1 MSQAV
6 ITLAFEQWKA
16 KQAATDEAVTLDEF
30 VFANVPGLDIEA
42 PIDREEA
49 MPPAAQIVHRQAVSR
64 KGVVNDNA
72 VVHSV
77 VLGADVGDFT
87 FNWVGLINKA
97 SGTLAMIVHAP
108 EQQKLKTKEGQQ
120 GNVLTRSFLMEYNG
134 AQAETQINTPA
145 ETWQIDFTARMAGM
159 DERQRLEN
167 LDIYGAGAF
176 FDNGYL
182 VAKSGTQY
190 YVTKGT
196 GYVAGLRSVL
206 AANQNIVIAAKPVKV
221 WLDVCWSGSLTS
233 VWTVQSKITVAANL
247 ADYVQSGVQHYVFAI
262 ASIDTAGNI
271 TDLRP
276 KGTLGDQQGDK
287 AFLRKDANL
296 SDLTNPTEAR
306 KSLELKTGAVTDVTT
321 SARDTTANRLLKVGD
336 YGIGRTVGTVTTGI
350 DFKSYVFIQG
360 EHLFVNM
367 SACTNI
373 PPGLSATDYYYIFV
387 HGLRDMDG
395 ATQLLV
401 TKYSNIAEVYMAHGT
416 GAAGNRTWTTNRFYN
431 TGYKPSASDVGAVP
445 TSITVNGH
453 ALTGN
458 VNVTSQDIFEGQI
471 VGIGANQNLNNYQT
485 AGIYA
490 QTANANTS
498 IALNY
503 PETNAGALVIL
514 RAAGVT
520 QIYYVY
526 NSSRVWTRSKYADG
540 AWTPWARE
548 YNTLN
553 KPSSADVG
561 ALALGGGTITGGVT
575 TLASTGAG
583 SYASQY
589 AVGAPFYQQYAI
601 TVGSGGSYV
610 PMIKQR
616 LTNNGKWAYA
626 ISTGTLMSE
635 SGPTW
640 VVQFSGSSDATPD
653 KLLTFDYSGNLRAPG
668 SMTPGDYS
676 NFDARY
682 QAKGNYTPAG
692 QAYTKEESNTRYQLK
707 NTASKATNGWHKDT
721 STGVITQ
728 WGTAAG
734 GGDDQYYTVN
744 TPIAFPSAFT
754 SLQVFPIYPGAITG
768 AHTLTT
774 HGKINS
780 TSQFGYGV
788 CDGSSGSVNAQ
799 GVYWIAKG
807 Y

>member
-176 FDNGYL
+176 FDDGYL

-190 YVTKGT
+190 YITKGA

-233 VWTVQSKITVAANL
+233 VWTVQSKITVVANL

-276 KGTLGDQQGDK
+276 KGTLGDQQGNK
-287 AFLRKDANL
+287 VFLRKDANL
-296 SDLTNPTEAR
+296 SDLTDPSKAR
-306 KSLELKTGAVTDVTT
+306 NSLELKKGAVTDIVT
-321 SARDTTANRLLKVGD
+321 SPVDTTP
-336 YGIGRTVGTVTTGI
+336 GRIPTVGWMGLGGAELSIADGTDIYKYFASAKSGFYGGGGALTNTLTYGWHS
-350 DFKSYVFIQG
+350 FKWQQHGSDNKYGLLLEFGGDGKTAVHIYNNANGDMVNPEKYWSGGLLYG
-360 EHLFVNM
+360 EKN
-367 SACTNI
+367 
-373 PPGLSATDYYYIFV
+373 
-387 HGLRDMDG
+387 
-395 ATQLLV
+395 
-401 TKYSNIAEVYMAHGT
+401 
-416 GAAGNRTWTTNRFYN
+416 
-431 TGYKPSASDVGAVP
+431 KPSASDVGALP
-445 TSITVNGH
+445 IGGGTLGGPLTVNG
-453 ALTGN
+453 AVRLGSIGN
-458 VNVTSQDIFEGQI
+458 GILNIGDSDSGLRSSVDGQVDLWANNVK
-471 VGIGANQNLNNYQT
+471 VGH
-485 AGIYA
+485 
-490 QTANANTS
+490 
-498 IALNY
+498 
-503 PETNAGALVIL
+503 
-514 RAAGVT
+514 
-520 QIYYVY
+520 
-526 NSSRVWTRSKYADG
+526 WK
-540 AWTPWARE
+540 
-548 YNTLN
+548 
-553 KPSSADVG
+553 
-561 ALALGGGTITGGVT
+561 
-575 TLASTGAG
+575 
-583 SYASQY
+583 
-589 AVGAPFYQQYAI
+589 
-601 TVGSGGSYV
+601 
-610 PMIKQR
+610 
-616 LTNNGKWAYA
+616 
-626 ISTGTLMSE
+626 TGTFSFTGE
-635 SGPTW
+635 FVPTNY
-640 VVQFSGSSDATPD
+640 A
-653 KLLTFDYSGNLRAPG
+653 
-668 SMTPGDYS
+668 

-682 QAKGNYTPAG
+682 QVKGDYIAQDVCNVAGFRSGDVTLPYMRHTSSNAVVELATKSWSTTTFQPKGDYTPAG
-692 QAYTKEESNTRYQLK
+692 QAYTKAESDGRYYTKAQSDAGYMPKTSAYVKAESDARYQLK
-707 NTASKATNGWHKDT
+707 NTASKAANGWHKDT

-728 WGTAAG
+728 WGTASG

-744 TPIAFPSAFT
+744 TPIAFPAAFT

-788 CDGSSGSVNAQ
+788 CDGSSSSVSAQ
-799 GVYWIAKG
+799 GVYWEAKG